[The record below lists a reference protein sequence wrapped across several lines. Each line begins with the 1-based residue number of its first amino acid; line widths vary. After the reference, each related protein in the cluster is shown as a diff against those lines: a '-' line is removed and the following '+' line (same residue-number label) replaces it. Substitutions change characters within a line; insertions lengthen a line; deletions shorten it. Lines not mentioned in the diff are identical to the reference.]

1 MTTISETMRAA
12 IDSAPVG
19 TTGLVIE
26 PWSIGE
32 TYGVAAN
39 WAQASAPV
47 YFFGSGG
54 WNSRQYQVA
63 DFRHRKT
70 DALELELMETLR
82 ASGDDETGAAELLD
96 DAVAF

>member
-1 MTTISETMRAA
+1 MTTINSTMQAA
-12 IDSAPVG
+12 IESAPVG

-47 YFFGSGG
+47 YFYGEGG

-63 DFRHRKT
+63 DFRHRMI
-70 DALELELMETLR
+70 DALELELRQAIE
-82 ASGDDETGAAELLD
+82 AGGDDGDEAADLID
-96 DAVAF
+96 DAVSF